1 MKKPVLAAAI
11 VGVLA
16 WPVIP
21 AANATPAPAAAGPV
35 GAGPAAET
43 SDVSAA
49 RRTVLRIMPLGDS
62 ITYGI
67 GSSTGDGYRY
77 HLQRDLTAAGAR
89 FDFVGSQKRG
99 RHGDLDNEGHGG
111 KSTQQ
116 IAAHLDGWLTT
127 YRPNVVLLHT
137 GTNNVARGH
146 EPRAIAAKLSAMID
160 QIHAKVPGAHIFV
173 ARIIAT
179 RVPGEVAA
187 NRAYNALIPGVVAA
201 KGPLVHLVDQTSVG
215 GLSLND
221 AHHPND
227 YGYRKIAYNWYR
239 AMRAVLAPYW
249 RPPVDNPYAD
259 TRHVKLTHWNQ
270 ARRRNVSAYW
280 SRIRAVT
287 EDGRP
292 AYVWI
297 RDRNQKP

>member
-1 MKKPVLAAAI
+1 MKKPFLAAAV

-16 WPVIP
+16 WPIIP
-21 AANATPAPAAAGPV
+21 AANATPAPARAAAAGRAV
-35 GAGPAAET
+35 GT

-62 ITYGI
+62 ITYGV

-77 HLQRDLTAAGAR
+77 QLQRDLTAAGVA
-89 FDFVGSQKRG
+89 FDFVGSVK
-99 RHGDLDNEGHGG
+99 HGTKGDPDNEGHGG

-116 IAAHLDGWLTT
+116 IAARLDAALTA

-137 GTNNVARGH
+137 GTNNVSRGH
-146 EPRAIAAKLSAMID
+146 PPQVIAEKLSDMID
-160 QIHAKVPGAHIFV
+160 QIHARLPGTHIFV

-179 RVPGEVAA
+179 RVPTEVAA
-187 NRAYNALIPGVVAA
+187 NRAYNALIPRVVAA
-201 KGPLVHLVDQTSVG
+201 KGPLVHLVDQRSVG

-221 AHHPND
+221 DHHPND

-259 TRHVKLTHWNQ
+259 TRHVLLTHWNQ
-270 ARRRNVSAYW
+270 ARRHTVSAYW
-280 SRIRAVT
+280 SRVRAVT

-292 AYVWI
+292 VYVWT